1 MYYAFLGDIHSSMD
15 DLKVVLEDISN
26 KAPEA
31 IQIGTGDLFECTIS
45 KKKITNEKFRQLE
58 DVMIIPDG
66 FVDLLTFDTVI
77 GNQEERILLITETN
91 DSLRYKLGSLP
102 EIIEIDHVRIIHGH
116 QFKWG
121 GVPWSLIEAEIE
133 GPLIF
138 YGHSH
143 QSELWI
149 SGVRQT
155 IEFGVPY
162 SIGNERTLVN
172 VGAVVSDREWV
183 LYNKLKE
190 EVTFMKT
197 KID

>member
-15 DLKVVLEDISN
+15 DLKAVLVDILN

-45 KKKITNEKFRQLE
+45 KKKITNDRFRQLE

-66 FVDLLTFDTVI
+66 FVNLLTFDSVI

-91 DSLRYKLGSLP
+91 DSLRNKLTCMP
-102 EIIEIDHVRIIHGH
+102 EIIEIEHAKVIHGH

-121 GVPWSLIEAEIE
+121 GIPWSLIEAEIE
-133 GPLIF
+133 GSLIF

-143 QSELWI
+143 HSELWI
-149 SGVRQT
+149 SGVRKV

-162 SIGNERTLVN
+162 SVGNERTLVN

-183 LYNKLKE
+183 LYNKIKQ